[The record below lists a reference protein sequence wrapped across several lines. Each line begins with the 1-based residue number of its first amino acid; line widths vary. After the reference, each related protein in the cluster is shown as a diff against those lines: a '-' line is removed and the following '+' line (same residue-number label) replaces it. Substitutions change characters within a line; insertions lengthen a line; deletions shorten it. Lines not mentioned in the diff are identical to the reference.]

1 MRTDVANRS
10 GCRLDSGYILYSTPV
25 TCPLVNGRA
34 FCFETAYV
42 TYRRQHPI
50 RFAAVRPARSNP
62 NGDRARGLR
71 DPDGRSCS
79 PPERDRRV
87 DDAHMPKGGGDVLR
101 RRATKRTQAASA
113 TACAT
118 AAILAIV
125 PLCAY
130 SDPSHAAEEDRILF
144 VSSYHPAF
152 PTFFSQI
159 EGIRSGLEEAGL
171 DDGDF
176 VLDVEFMDTKRFDPS
191 SAVERFNDTLSAK
204 LEHLPPYD
212 VVIAADDNATRHLAE
227 NRERLFGEIPL
238 VFLGVNDRALGR
250 ALAEVPAITGVLEA
264 VSIGG
269 TLDLM
274 GHLDPDRTTLTVI
287 CDTTPSCRGDMNLFH
302 EEVAERPWID
312 YRVLSLMDLTYGE
325 LLTELE
331 RAPQDENILLVSALR
346 DHTGTALEFDDSLD
360 AIHSVAGGPIFHLW
374 EHGLGDGVLGGVI
387 VSHGEQ
393 GRTAGRMVGQIL
405 TGISPVEIQLVGESP
420 NLTVFDH
427 NELARFGIDP
437 QRLPETAIVL
447 NQPVGE
453 DFIVTREQLRLLLV
467 IAVSLLVV
475 VVAIV
480 IYTVRLRSMRQQ
492 LLAANRQAVE
502 ANRAKS
508 EFLATMSHEL
518 RTPLNAVIGFSQMME
533 QRVFGPLGS
542 ARYEGYVR
550 DIGTSGQHLLSLI
563 NDLLDMSKIESGRRE
578 LSPEETDIADVV
590 TAVIHL
596 LQQSAATHG
605 VTLTSTVPAD
615 LPILLCDRRAL
626 HQMLSNLLSN
636 AIKFTPSGGR
646 ATVTARMYAGTGL
659 IIDVIDTGVG
669 IAPEEQQKVLEP
681 FRQAAF
687 TRQSAEPG
695 TGLGLPLVKALIE
708 LHRGRLKLS
717 SQQGAGTTV
726 SLIFPP
732 EAVMH
737 PLRAAA
743 PAA

>member
-1 MRTDVANRS
+1 M
-10 GCRLDSGYILYSTPV
+10 
-25 TCPLVNGRA
+25 
-34 FCFETAYV
+34 
-42 TYRRQHPI
+42 
-50 RFAAVRPARSNP
+50 
-62 NGDRARGLR
+62 
-71 DPDGRSCS
+71 
-79 PPERDRRV
+79 PE
-87 DDAHMPKGGGDVLR
+87 GGDDVVC
-101 RRATKRTQAASA
+101 RRAKKWMHSALA
-113 TACAT
+113 TAWRN
-118 AAILAIV
+118 AAALAFAV
-125 PLCAY
+125 LCAQ
-130 SDPSHAAEEDRILF
+130 SGPSNAAEEARILF

-159 EGIRSGLEEAGL
+159 EGIRSGLVDAGL
-171 DDGDF
+171 DEGAF

-191 SAVERFNDTLSAK
+191 SAIDRFDDTLSAK
-204 LEHLPPYD
+204 LATLPPYD
-212 VVIAADDNATRHLAE
+212 VIIAADDNATRHLAE

-238 VFLGVNDRALGR
+238 VFLGVNDRALGHMVT
-250 ALAEVPAITGVLEA
+250 EDPMVTGVLEA
-264 VSIGG
+264 VSIGE

-274 GHLDPDRTTLTVI
+274 AQLDPDRTALTVI
-287 CDTTPSCRGDMNLFH
+287 CDTTPSCRGDLNLFH
-302 EEVAERPWID
+302 EEVAARPWID
-312 YRVLSLMDLTYGE
+312 YRILSLRDLTYAE
-325 LLTELE
+325 LLAELE
-331 RAPQDENILLVSALR
+331 GTSPEESILLVSALR
-346 DHTGTALEFDDSLD
+346 DHTGAAMEFDDSLD
-360 AIHSVAGGPIFHLW
+360 AIHSAAGGPIFHLW

-393 GRTAGRMVGQIL
+393 GWTAGRMAGQIL
-405 TGISPVEIQLVGESP
+405 AGISPAEIPLVGESP
-420 NLTVFDH
+420 NLPVFDH
-427 NELARFGIDP
+427 NEMARFGIDST
-437 QRLPETAIVL
+437 RLPETAIIL
-447 NQPVGE
+447 NQPIGE

-467 IAVSLLVV
+467 VAGSVLI
-475 VVAIV
+475 VVAAIV
-480 IYTVRLRSMRQQ
+480 VYTVRLRSMREQ

-508 EFLATMSHEL
+508 EFLAAMSHEL

-533 QRVFGPLGS
+533 QRVFGPLGNG
-542 ARYEGYVR
+542 RYEGYVK

-578 LSPEETDIADVV
+578 LSPEEIDVADVV

-596 LQQSAATHG
+596 LHQSAVAHG
-605 VTLTSTVPAD
+605 VSLKSTVPAD
-615 LPILLCDRRAL
+615 LPSILCDRRAL

-636 AIKFTPSGGR
+636 AIKFTPSGGS
-646 ATVTARMYAGTGL
+646 ATVTARLYAGTGL

-708 LHRGRLKLS
+708 LHGGRLKLS
-717 SQQGAGTTV
+717 SRQGAGTTV